1 MKNLLYFIIGFIV
14 IQISN
19 TLLNMVSMEW
29 FNIKPNIALIFI
41 CFVALYIGSLRAG
54 ALGIILGLILDI
66 SVNKYAGYYA
76 LLFLLTGLTI
86 GIFKDKI
93 FKDNIF
99 APILL
104 LAIASFSE
112 SIFMIVI
119 SQSGAGFTSSLLLI
133 IKIALVN
140 MMFAAILY
148 YPISRMAVKIENL
161 G

>member
-1 MKNLLYFIIGFIV
+1 
-14 IQISN
+14 
-19 TLLNMVSMEW
+19 MVSMEW

-41 CFVALYIGSLRAG
+41 CFVSLYIGSLRAG
-54 ALGIILGLILDI
+54 ALGIMLGLILDI

-76 LLFLLTGLTI
+76 LLFLLAGLTI

-112 SIFMIVI
+112 SIFMIAI
-119 SQSGAGFTSSLLLI
+119 SQSGAGFTSSFLLI

-140 MMFAAILY
+140 MIFAAILY